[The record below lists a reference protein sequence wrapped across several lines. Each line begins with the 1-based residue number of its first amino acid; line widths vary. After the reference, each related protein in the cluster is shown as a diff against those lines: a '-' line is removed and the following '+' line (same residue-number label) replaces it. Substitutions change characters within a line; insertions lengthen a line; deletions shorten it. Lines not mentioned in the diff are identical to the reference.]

1 MGKMSTE
8 EKILDAA
15 ENEMLSRGY
24 EGARMRSIS
33 LKANINKGLLHYY
46 FKSKEALMIAVFQR
60 VFNEIFR
67 SLAKVFAS
75 DKPIFEKIDLAV
87 EEYTN
92 FLIKNPRLPFFIIS
106 EMNRDPENHMNRMR
120 KAGAEPP
127 FKRLFDELDEGKSKG
142 IIRKDLQTEHFMLNM
157 MGLILFPFIA
167 KSMILYLHNISS
179 EEYKSLLESRKEEV
193 KKLLIK
199 DIKASKS

>member
-92 FLIKNPRLPFFIIS
+92 FLIKIS
-106 EMNRDPENHMNRMR
+106 
-120 KAGAEPP
+120 
-127 FKRLFDELDEGKSKG
+127 
-142 IIRKDLQTEHFMLNM
+142 
-157 MGLILFPFIA
+157 LINQ
-167 KSMILYLHNISS
+167 S
-179 EEYKSLLESRKEEV
+179 
-193 KKLLIK
+193 
-199 DIKASKS
+199 